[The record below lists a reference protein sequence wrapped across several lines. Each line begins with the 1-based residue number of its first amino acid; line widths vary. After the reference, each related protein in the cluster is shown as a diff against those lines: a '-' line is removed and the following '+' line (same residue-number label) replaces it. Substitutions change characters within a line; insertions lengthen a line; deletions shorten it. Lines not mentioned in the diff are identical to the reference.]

1 MQFAGLTHDPADT
14 TSIWPRPAIWLW
26 LVANIL
32 WLQLV
37 VPVWIV
43 SADLVVMDPDA
54 TVLRRLIA
62 AATMIVVIPFAGVI
76 GIAVATLLAL
86 LGAERAVRRWRG

>member
-1 MQFAGLTHDPADT
+1 MRGEGSTHRPTDVG
-14 TSIWPRPAIWLW
+14 SIWPRPAIWLW

-43 SADLVVMDPDA
+43 SADLVVLDPDA
-54 TVLRRLIA
+54 RLLQRIIA
-62 AATMIVVIPFAGVI
+62 AGTMIVVIPFAGVI
-76 GIAVATLLAL
+76 GIAVGTLLAL
-86 LGAERAVRRWRG
+86 LAVERVVRRRRG